1 MSTFKNRLRLP
12 SPAMAIAVIA
22 LVLGL
27 AGSAYAVKKITAH
40 DLAKNAVKTKK
51 IVDGAVTTSK
61 LGDSAVTTPK
71 LDAAERAEAFQTNQS
86 DAIPLSTAG
95 GPFTDADRVA
105 TLTVPATTPPNSRF
119 VVTSQVNLAATAGG
133 IVQCA
138 LRDDGAVVSRGSAAL
153 AGTAE
158 FSQTVA
164 LTGIVDGGVIDL
176 VCQSANAGQAR
187 SRVLIANRVA
197 TATTPTP

>member
-1 MSTFKNRLRLP
+1 VSTFKNRLRLP

-40 DLAKNAVKTKK
+40 DLAKNSVKTKK
-51 IVDGAVTTSK
+51 IVDGAVATSK
-61 LGDSAVTTPK
+61 LGDSSVTTPK
-71 LDAAERAEAFQTNQS
+71 LDAAERSEAFQTSQS
-86 DAIPLSTAG
+86 ESIPLSTAG

-119 VVTSQVNLAATAGG
+119 VVTAQVNLASAGGVG

-138 LRDDGAVVSRGSAAL
+138 LRDDGTVVSRGSATL
-153 AGTAE
+153 PGVTE
-158 FSQTVA
+158 FSQSIA
-164 LTGIVDGGVIDL
+164 LTGVVDGGAVDL
-176 VCQSANAGQAR
+176 ACQSATPGQAR

-197 TATTPTP
+197 TATTP